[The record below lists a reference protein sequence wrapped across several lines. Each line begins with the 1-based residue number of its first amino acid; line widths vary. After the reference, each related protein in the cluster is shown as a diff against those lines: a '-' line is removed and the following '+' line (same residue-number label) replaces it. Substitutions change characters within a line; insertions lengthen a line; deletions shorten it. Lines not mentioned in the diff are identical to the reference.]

1 MFIIY
6 IEEQKANSGESPVI
20 SADTNH
26 KVCDGLIFSLFIS
39 PFSLSV

>member
-20 SADTNH
+20 SADTNLR
-26 KVCDGLIFSLFIS
+26 VCDDLINSLFIS
-39 PFSLSV
+39 PFSFSI